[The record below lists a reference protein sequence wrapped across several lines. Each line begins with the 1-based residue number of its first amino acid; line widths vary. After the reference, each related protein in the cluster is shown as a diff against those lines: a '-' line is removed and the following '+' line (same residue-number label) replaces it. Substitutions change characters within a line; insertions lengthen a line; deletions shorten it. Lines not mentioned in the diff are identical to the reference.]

1 MRNMTRGVG
10 AVALL
15 LCAAAPALA
24 QGPNVDELRE
34 KRAKKVAEPWFTSNP
49 WTDDYDV
56 ARERAK
62 DSGKVIFGY
71 FTRSYAG

>member
-1 MRNMTRGVG
+1 MKTSWTGV

-15 LCAAAPALA
+15 LCSAGPALA
-24 QGPNVDELRE
+24 QDVEELRR
-34 KRAKKVAEPWFTSNP
+34 KRAAKVQEAWFTSNP

-56 ARERAK
+56 ARQRAK
-62 DSGKVIFGY
+62 ESGKVIFGY